1 MSKISI
7 ISSYRLQLPNKM
19 SKQIHV
25 GKSEDDYN
33 YIDLDKADLIAIRDQ
48 INEILGEDKPESP
61 WPLPRWRPDEIIGP
75 DSVRNPQ
82 GVKITYT
89 NGTGHE

>member
-1 MSKISI
+1 MSEKETSGKPKVTAVYHIAFPKSAGKIT
-7 ISSYRLQLPNKM
+7 LK
-19 SKQIHV
+19 H
-25 GKSEDDYN
+25 ED
-33 YIDLDKADLIAIRDQ
+33 LVSLRDQ